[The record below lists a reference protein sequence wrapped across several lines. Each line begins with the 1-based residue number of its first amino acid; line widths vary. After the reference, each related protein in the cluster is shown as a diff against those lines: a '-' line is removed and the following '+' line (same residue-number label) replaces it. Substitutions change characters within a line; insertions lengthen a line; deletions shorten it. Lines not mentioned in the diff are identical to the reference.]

1 MYAGA
6 ATPPKTNTANMD
18 SEDKILLVYEH
29 KTKGRKIIPNGT
41 AMLSEL
47 DLVMLT
53 SEYSDVI
60 IRKKA
65 IKPGCTS
72 IEILKTDLM
81 DEEEKAGAVAKGI
94 SAEEVPWMTFL
105 GHEFEKHG
113 FEELTIVALAQD
125 VAKPK
130 DAEKKIG
137 KKKAA
142 GAKK

>member
-1 MYAGA
+1 
-6 ATPPKTNTANMD
+6 MD

-47 DLVMLT
+47 DLIMLT

-65 IKPGCTS
+65 IKPGSTS

-81 DEEEKAGAVAKGI
+81 DEEEKAAAVAKGVKT
-94 SAEEVPWMTFL
+94 EEVPWMTFL

-125 VAKPK
+125 A
-130 DAEKKIG
+130 AESNAVE
-137 KKKAA
+137 KKAA
-142 GAKK
+142 GLKK